1 MSILEAMKIPNV
13 YWKDQSR
20 EYKYW
25 FRSLLQKIDSALV
38 FKGLPEDW
46 PQDFFLF
53 CLWSLGYVAIF
64 KSERFGDKKTKT
76 AFFPATVSQY
86 DFYYQPVEALVSNP
100 LFTKKFTIHKDCEIL
115 KLTPDCYWKGGCLDI
130 IDWYASRLA
139 ELTKGIDMGLINA
152 KVPLMGI
159 PKNQAAAQQLKA
171 IYDKVQAGE
180 PLVLFDDKSDKFDEV
195 MPSKEPFFTWTN
207 NFRETY
213 IVPELLDNMQTIMN
227 QFYMEIGLPVP
238 DTQDKKAHLLQSEC
252 DFQSVQS
259 QARLKTWITT
269 LNESFEYIN
278 KMFNLNL
285 EVEIDEKWTQD
296 ESLGSRTV
304 SEPDRGR
311 SSLSD

>member
-1 MSILEAMKIPNV
+1 MFDERYTSVLEAMKIPNV
-13 YWKDQSR
+13 YWTNKSR

-25 FRSLLQKIDSALV
+25 FRSLLQKIDSSIV

-46 PQDFFLF
+46 PQDYFLF

-64 KSERFGDKKTKT
+64 RSERFGDTKTKV
-76 AFFPATVSQY
+76 AFAPATVSQY
-86 DFYYQPVEALVSNP
+86 DFYYQPVKALVCNH
-100 LFTKKFTIHKDCEIL
+100 LFEKQFTIHKDCEIL

-130 IDWYASRLA
+130 IDWYATRLA

-195 MPSKEPFFTWTN
+195 MPSKEPFFSWTN

-213 IVPELLDNMQTIMN
+213 IVPELLENMETIMN

-238 DTQDKKAHLLQSEC
+238 NTQDKKAHLLQSEV

-259 QARLKTWITT
+259 QARLKTWVTT

-278 KMFNLNL
+278 AMFGLNL
-285 EVEIDEKWTQD
+285 EVEIDEKRTQNDDMGSGELSESD
-296 ESLGSRTV
+296 E
-304 SEPDRGR
+304 
-311 SSLSD
+311 

>member
-1 MSILEAMKIPNV
+1 MFDERYMSILEAMKIPNV
-13 YWKDQSR
+13 YWKNQSR
-20 EYKYW
+20 EYQYW

-38 FKGLPEDW
+38 FKGLPADW

-53 CLWSLGYVAIF
+53 CLWSLGYVAVF
-64 KSERFGDKKTKT
+64 KSERFGDKETKV

-86 DFYYQPVEALVSNP
+86 DFYYQPVKALVCNP
-100 LFTKKFTIHKDCEIL
+100 LFEKQFTIHKDCEIL

-159 PKNQAAAQQLKA
+159 PKNQAAAQQLRA

-180 PLVLFDDKSDKFDEV
+180 PLVLFDDKTDKFDEV

-213 IVPELLDNMQTIMN
+213 IVPELLENLQTIMD

-238 DTQDKKAHLLQSEC
+238 DTQDKRAHLLQSEV
-252 DFQSVQS
+252 DFTEVQS
-259 QARLKTWITT
+259 QARIKTWVTT
-269 LNESFEYIN
+269 LTESFEYIN
-278 KMFNLNL
+278 KMFGLNL
-285 EVEIDEKWTQD
+285 EVDYAQRTEN
-296 ESLGSRTV
+296 ESLGSRAV
-304 SEPDRGR
+304 PE
-311 SSLSD
+311 SDE